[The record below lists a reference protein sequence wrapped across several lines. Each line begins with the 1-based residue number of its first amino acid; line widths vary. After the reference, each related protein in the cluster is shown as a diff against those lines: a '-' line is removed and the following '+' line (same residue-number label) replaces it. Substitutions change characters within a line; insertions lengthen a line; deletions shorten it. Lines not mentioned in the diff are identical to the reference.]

1 VRRGLVKY
9 DLTGPLPNAHQEAM
23 PETIL

>member
-9 DLTGPLPNAHQEAM
+9 DLTGPLVNGHHEPLPDA
-23 PETIL
+23 IL